1 MQVARVNFA
10 ATLLPT
16 GQIFVSGGQKG
27 ANTTLNECEVLGQP
41 STTVPPMLH
50 RRKAHSMIHY
60 GSHIYAFGGQDEKG
74 KLTASIERI
83 AVNKQGQ
90 FGACWES
97 VGQMPVAC
105 CNVGLAIDEHN
116 NLLIIGGKTLQA
128 TLKAVHEFDI
138 ASGGAQSRQIAT
150 LQTADCFPSAN
161 PIISSGEGV
170 PLIVG
175 REAVHRLD
183 NFEEFAKV

>member
-1 MQVARVNFA
+1 MNFA

-41 STTVPPMLH
+41 TTAIPPMLH
-50 RRKAHSMIHY
+50 KRKAHSTIQY

-83 AVNKQGQ
+83 AINSKGQ
-90 FGACWES
+90 FGTGWES
-97 VGQMPVAC
+97 VGQMPTAC
-105 CNVGLAIDEHN
+105 CNVGLAVDEHN
-116 NLLIIGGKTLQA
+116 NLLMIGGKTLQK
-128 TLKAVHEFDI
+128 TLKAVSVFDS
-138 ASGGAQSRQIAT
+138 ASGGVHSRQVAL
-150 LQTADCFPSAN
+150 LQTADCFPGAN
-161 PIISSGEGV
+161 PIISSGGI

-175 REAVHRLD
+175 RESIHRLD
-183 NFEEFAKV
+183 NFDEFAKL